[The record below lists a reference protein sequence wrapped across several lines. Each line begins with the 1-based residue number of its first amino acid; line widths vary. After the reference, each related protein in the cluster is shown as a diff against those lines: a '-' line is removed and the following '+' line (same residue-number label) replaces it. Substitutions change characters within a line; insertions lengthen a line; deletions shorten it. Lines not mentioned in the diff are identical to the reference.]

1 MLQGIMPVS
10 LSKVKDPEIKSFIE
24 KCLVPASQRLSAK
37 ELLMDP
43 FLAVNVSIKNRPL
56 PLPDIVLPK
65 FGAFENRCL
74 MSEGPA
80 SARIGSISM
89 DLGDT
94 NGKPLITVFY
104 NSVDDAPPLP
114 CVEIRRLMGGD
125 RFFLK
130 GEQNEENSV
139 SLVLRITDQGGQYLV
154 DFYSH

>member
-1 MLQGIMPVS
+1 MGLQGIKPVS

-43 FLAVNVSIKNRPL
+43 FLEVNGSIKSRPL

-65 FGAFENRCL
+65 YGGFENRCL

-94 NGKPLITVFY
+94 NEKPLITVFY
-104 NSVDDAPPLP
+104 NSVDNAPPSP
-114 CVEIRRLMGGD
+114 CIEIRRLVGGD

-130 GEQNEENSV
+130 GEGNDVNSV
-139 SLVLRITDQGGQYLV
+139 SLVLRITNQGG
-154 DFYSH
+154 